1 MAKIVKKF
9 GGTSLGTK
17 GKIKLAVEKVIEDLE
32 KGNDVISVVSA
43 LGRGGDPYA
52 TDTLIDLLK
61 EVSPEID
68 PLKQDLMMSCGE
80 VISAA
85 LFSHYLDVEG
95 YDSIPMT
102 GSQAGIRTDREFGD
116 ARIIDIDTEKMEK
129 YMDGGKS
136 VVLAGFQG
144 VTKKGE
150 VTTLGRGGSD
160 TTALKV
166 GGAVNA
172 DRVEV
177 YTDVPGVAVV
187 DPDRVED
194 PPFFDAIPRQALLKL
209 AENGSNIIHPRAIS
223 AAKEYGI
230 PFSIRCS
237 WGNGETIAN
246 GRPSSEETPLG
257 VAVKVG
263 CGLVRESDFD
273 AKESVESLKDKVQFG
288 LKGDEGKFYLL
299 EDKDEGKVSDFDSRP
314 ASLVTTVST
323 LPERNDALLN
333 RVIDVVG
340 RENYLEKKVGSSL
353 IKFIV
358 EPGMESEVVHRI
370 YNQFY

>member
-9 GGTSLGTK
+9 GGTSLQTEER
-17 GKIKLAVEKVIEDLE
+17 IKSAVEKVIEDLE

-52 TDTLIDLLK
+52 TDTLINLLR
-61 EVSPEID
+61 EVSPKID

-80 VISAA
+80 VISAS
-85 LFSHYLDVEG
+85 LFSHYLDAEG

-102 GSQAGIRTDREFGD
+102 GSQAGIRTDREFCD
-116 ARIIDIDTEKMEK
+116 ARIIDIDTERVEK
-129 YMDGGKS
+129 YMDQGKS

-144 VTKKGE
+144 ITEKGE

-187 DPDRVED
+187 DPDRVEN

-209 AENGSNIIHPRAIS
+209 TENGSNIIHPRAIS
-223 AAKEYGI
+223 AAKEHGI
-230 PFSIRCS
+230 TFSIKCS

-246 GRPSSEETPLG
+246 GRPSSEKTPLG
-257 VAVKVG
+257 VAVKAG
-263 CGLVRESDFD
+263 FSIVRGSEFD
-273 AKESVESLKDKVQFG
+273 QEEVLESVKDKVQFG
-288 LKGDEGKFYLL
+288 LKGDKGKFYIL
-299 EDKDEGKVSDFDSRP
+299 EDKDEGKVSGFDSRSV
-314 ASLVTTVST
+314 SLVTVVST
-323 LPERNDALLN
+323 LPERSDVLLN
-333 RVIDVVG
+333 RAVEVVG
-340 RENYLEKKVGSSL
+340 RENYIEKKVGSGL
-353 IKFIV
+353 VKFIV

-370 YNQFY
+370 YNKFY